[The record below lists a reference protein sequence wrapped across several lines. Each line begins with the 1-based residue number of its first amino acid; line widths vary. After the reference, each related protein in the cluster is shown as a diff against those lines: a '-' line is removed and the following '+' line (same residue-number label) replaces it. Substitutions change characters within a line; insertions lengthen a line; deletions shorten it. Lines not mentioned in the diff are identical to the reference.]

1 MPNLQASPRFMELIP
16 REFAREHLVLGESV
30 LDERDPADGLITLAH
45 GPATDPLILHN
56 VQARLGVATACAC
69 ADAESLA
76 RRIDEAYAAREARE
90 PDHAH
95 AARADREGI
104 PTIEIGSESAA
115 SAGGSADLDEELQR
129 LAANGERDLL
139 SLSDKGPVIRLV
151 DSILFDAIGR
161 GGGASDIHIQPLAD
175 CTLIRFRVDGVLL
188 TARRVSPRL
197 APAIVSRIKVMA
209 RLDVAERRAPQ
220 DGRATVTIGRAGHRG
235 GSGAG
240 GSEARAI
247 DLRIATLPSAYGER
261 VVIRLLD
268 TQQGRSLSSLDGVGM
283 PPDVASAYR
292 DRASRSS
299 GIVLVTG
306 PTGSGKTTTL
316 YATLRW
322 IAAHVGG
329 AGAGTSR
336 ATTGGTP
343 VNILTIEDPIEYDL
357 SSLNETPDIRTE
369 SQDASAESGDTG
381 AGVSSLAPQAP
392 PPRLAPSLPISQTQV
407 DPRKNLTFAT
417 GLRHILRQDP
427 DVIMVGEIRD
437 LDTARIAI
445 QASLTG
451 HLVFS
456 TLHTAD
462 APGAVTRLLDLG
474 IEPYLVASSL
484 SCVLAQRLVRLT
496 HQPCSGAG
504 CADCLHSGFKGRRG
518 IFELLVIDSTIR
530 EMISCRASATAI
542 RDAAIALPAP
552 RGMKRLEDQ
561 GAELTRAGLTT
572 LDEVRR
578 VTLGTEG

>member
-1 MPNLQASPRFMELIP
+1 MPAAPPMPSARFLDLIP
-16 REFAREHLVLGESV
+16 REFAREHLVLGES
-30 LDERDPADGLITLAH
+30 DSGDDPISLAH

-56 VQARLGVATACAC
+56 VRTRLGVHAEATP
-69 ADAESLA
+69 ADAEALA
-76 RRIDEAYAAREARE
+76 RRIDEAYAAREASA
-90 PDHAH
+90 PDAAH

-104 PTIEIGSESAA
+104 PTIDLGSESG
-115 SAGGSADLDEELQR
+115 SSSADLDEELQR
-129 LAANGERDLL
+129 LAASGERDLL
-139 SLSDKGPVIRLV
+139 SLGDKGPIVRLV

-175 CTLIRFRVDGVLL
+175 ATLIRFRVDGVLL

-220 DGRATVTIGRAGHRG
+220 DGRATVTIGSHGRSGPGSG
-235 GSGAG
+235 GS
-240 GSEARAI
+240 RAI

-268 TQQGRSLSSLDGVGM
+268 TQQGKSLASLDAIGM
-283 PPDVASAYR
+283 PEPVIRSYC
-292 DRASRSS
+292 DRAGRSS

-322 IAAHVGG
+322 IAQRHGPGHASSGD
-329 AGAGTSR
+329 
-336 ATTGGTP
+336 GTP
-343 VNILTIEDPIEYDL
+343 LNILTIEDPIEYDL
-357 SSLNETPDIRTE
+357 SSLNEETQDIVPEARAANSGSHSVLST
-369 SQDASAESGDTG
+369 QRSA
-381 AGVSSLAPQAP
+381 LCC
-392 PPRLAPSLPISQTQV
+392 LPVSQTQV
-407 DPRKNLTFAT
+407 DPRKGLTFAT

-496 HQPCSGAG
+496 HQPCAGAG
-504 CADCLHSGFKGRRG
+504 CTECLNSGFKGRRG
-518 IFELLVIDSTIR
+518 IFELLVIDPVVR
-530 EMISCRASATAI
+530 EMIAQRASAAAI
-542 RDAAIALPAP
+542 RDAAMALPSP
-552 RGMKRLEDQ
+552 HTMQRLEDQ
-561 GAELTRAGLTT
+561 GASLARAGLTT

-578 VTLGTEG
+578 VTLGAEG